1 MFNVLDGIINTNRFD
16 VDVADGVIT
25 SGIEGLWVAPQTT
38 GKYDFEAAAAAAFAI
53 FTESNNDGTVGFTED
68 AVYLKKV
75 AVVSG
80 TYRALTSQFDGT
92 PTAGQFLKTAATGK
106 LAVASTGDPAVAVVL
121 KASHSVAYLGST
133 VTVIEIQAL
142 PGNAVAA

>member
-38 GKYDFEAAAAAAFAI
+38 GKYDFAAAAATAYAI

-80 TYRALTSQFDGT
+80 TYRALTSQYDGT
-92 PTAGQFLKTAATGK
+92 PTAGQFLKTTSTGK
-106 LAVASTGDPAVAVVL
+106 LAVASSTENVVAVCL
-121 KASHSVAYLGST
+121 KATHSVPYLGST
-133 VTVIEIQAL
+133 VSVIEIQAI
-142 PGNAVAA
+142 NRSV

>member
-1 MFNVLDGIINTNRFD
+1 MFNVLDGVINTNRFD

-38 GKYDFEAAAAAAFAI
+38 GKYDFEAGAAIAYAI

-75 AVVSG
+75 AVLSG
-80 TYRALTSQFDGT
+80 TYRALTNQYDGT
-92 PTAGQFLKTAATGK
+92 PAAGDYMITTSAGK
-106 LAVASTGDPAVAVVL
+106 LAVSASAGANVVAVCL
-121 KASHSVAYLGST
+121 KAPHTVTHLGSS
-133 VTVIEIQAL
+133 VTVIEIQAITTS
-142 PGNAVAA
+142 V